1 MRTIKFRIW
10 DNNKKRLETEYD
22 DLLIDQDG
30 DIKQFITSGYEPY
43 LANIDND
50 SLIIEQFTGLKDS
63 NEVEI
68 YEGDIVEFRANYSSN
83 PCGYMKAKVVIT
95 EYRLELHSENG
106 CVYDA
111 NEETDEFPYAKC
123 KVLGNIH
130 KNKNLLKL

>member
-1 MRTIKFRIW
+1 LEWRYCNNLYKQIVINVKFI
-10 DNNKKRLETEYD
+10 
-22 DLLIDQDG
+22 